1 MVLWFQ
7 VLSFDEQAV
16 SPLIERLRA
25 KWSDIA
31 AGGATLRKFMPAR
44 ERRSA
49 VPASKAVRS
58 GRLQIIGS
66 FPVAGG
72 APCHTLGTGAGLA
85 CNLSGSVPSADGH
98 APAGRMPGA
107 TTLRSLP
114 SALTGQPLAEAI
126 PS

>member
-31 AGGATLRKFMPAR
+31 AGGGMPRKFMPAR

-58 GRLQIIGS
+58 GQLQVIGS

-72 APCHTLGTGAGLA
+72 ALSHTPGTGAGLA
-85 CNLSGSVPSADGH
+85 CQVDAPSDTH
-98 APAGRMPGA
+98 
-107 TTLRSLP
+107 
-114 SALTGQPLAEAI
+114 
-126 PS
+126 